1 MASVKNNKK
10 DITKAKI
17 VCSSKVT
24 MKGDRYKTG

>member
-17 VCSSKVT
+17 CSSKVT
-24 MKGDRYKTG
+24 TKGDRYKTE